1 MNIPFWFLTCFDFL
15 GAISSFISLR
25 IQIIVLR
32 KFYFYIV
39 CLFSQFFQPPP
50 TPPCALSIYCGFCF
64 FCWKLSVFKCL
75 THGPLTL
82 EQGKKTL
89 TAKSGVGA
97 GTLTQL
103 MGFLWLSIT
112 WAISSSFFLG
122 WWIFLEKVMGSPA
135 WRVYLWLPTF
145 LYSCGERGQVRWHFS
160 INPPQRCLRLSPASL
175 TWSSA
180 GSKLSDIFRAREGD
194 QGAAGQEDR
203 TRGFKWLPMQT
214 F

>member
-1 MNIPFWFLTCFDFL
+1 MFVFSPNC
-15 GAISSFISLR
+15 SSPH
-25 IQIIVLR
+25 Q
-32 KFYFYIV
+32 
-39 CLFSQFFQPPP
+39 QPPVLFLF
-50 TPPCALSIYCGFCF
+50 TLVSVSFVGSFLS
-64 FCWKLSVFKCL
+64 SNV
-75 THGPLTL
+75 HGPLTL
-82 EQGKKTL
+82 EQGTKTL

-103 MGFLWLSIT
+103 VGYLWLSVT

-122 WWIFLEKVMGSPA
+122 CWIFLEKVMGSPA

-160 INPPQRCLRLSPASL
+160 INLPQRCLHLSPASL

-180 GSKLSDIFRAREGD
+180 GSKLSDISRAREDD
-194 QGAAGQEDR
+194 QRAAGQEGR
-203 TRGFKWLPMQT
+203 TRGFKWLPIQT